1 MFAVILSTTVI
12 SVMVGILVVFA
23 AIMAVVIPMM
33 FRVVVDTNTVHT
45 VQSKNKTISFGAKQ
59 ASGNVY
65 YRWPSWFPLIGVKS
79 IVLPVS
85 NFEKILHG
93 YKAYDK
99 ERVPFELDLVAFFVI
114 SDTNK
119 AAEKITDFKKL
130 DSQLEFIMQGAVRKI
145 LASHDINQ
153 IMTDRATFGEQFT
166 KEVEQELANWGV
178 QPVKNMELMD
188 IRDADGSKV
197 ITNIMAKKSSHIEME
212 SRIEV
217 AKNSMTAQTA
227 EIEAKRQIEVSRQ
240 TAEQQIGQSIADKD
254 KAIGI
259 AEQRAQQE
267 IESEKATTTQKL
279 MDVKRVEQIQQAEID
294 REAALV
300 KAEQGKAVAIMGAE
314 AQLEA
319 TKLKAEGVKKEGEAN
334 AAAQEAMLLAPVKA
348 QITLAEEIGSNV
360 GYQQYLVSLESVKAY
375 VVVGSEQAK
384 ALQNADVKVIANTGN
399 PTEGVKSAMQLLTPQ
414 GGLSIGGM
422 LEALSNTPQ
431 GSAIL
436 ENVGNLLSS
445 QTPATKPVVKKDKA

>member
-45 VQSKNKTISFGAKQ
+45 VQSKSKTISFGAKQ